1 MEEILFYIEDEI
13 DGGYTASAVNYS
25 IFTQGDTIEELR
37 ANISD
42 AVKCHFAGNK
52 LPKIIR
58 LHFVRQEVFALV

>member
-37 ANISD
+37 VNISD
-42 AVKCHFAGNK
+42 AVKCHFDGNK